1 LLQLL
6 LVAFLG
12 SSRIK
17 MRYTVRAGVSLGY
30 LAATAAAAA
39 TLKCRDC
46 TKTVTRDVVVVGG
59 GASGAHAAVWLRDNG
74 NSVVVVEKADQ
85 LVSASLF
92 SGYVFPF
99 LCLPALPGW
108 PHGLLP

>member
-1 LLQLL
+1 
-6 LVAFLG
+6 
-12 SSRIK
+12 
-17 MRYTVRAGVSLGY
+17 MRYTMRAGVSLGY

-85 LVSASLF
+85 LVSPPSAFFRVS
-92 SGYVFPF
+92 PP
-99 LCLPALPGW
+99 LC
-108 PHGLLP
+108 